1 MSPTRRIV
9 AVLLFA
15 AAVLSGVWVWQLRKD
30 DSPPSLVGPPR
41 SDYALHDF
49 SLIALDEA
57 GKESFTASGP
67 RLSRHPHLGTIDIE
81 QPRFSSPD
89 ASGGVWTSRS
99 TRAWVNREGSEMRL
113 LGDALVEGPVES
125 GVDPLRVRSE
135 ALTLFPRDRRI
146 ESAVAVTVTEPG
158 SILTATGLRGEM
170 DTRRV
175 ELLSDVRIRH
185 EARKR

>member
-1 MSPTRRIV
+1 MSPSRRIV
-9 AVLLFA
+9 AVLLLA

-30 DSPPSLVGPPR
+30 EAPPSLVGPPR
-41 SDYALHDF
+41 SDYALQDF
-49 SLIALDEA
+49 SLIALDET
-57 GKESFTASGP
+57 GKESFAGSGP
-67 RLSRHPHLGTIDIE
+67 RLSRHPHLGTLDIE

-99 TRAWVNREGSEMRL
+99 ERAWVNREGTEMRL
-113 LGDALVEGPVES
+113 LGDALIEGPIEPGVEP
-125 GVDPLRVRSE
+125 VRVRSE
-135 ALTLFPRDRRI
+135 ALTLFPRERRI

-158 SILTATGLRGEM
+158 SILSAKGLRGEM